1 LAIGDIWIWLIAVV
15 WGWFRVGTHHGR
27 RKHVVEILQEKAK
40 TIQLSNKTM
49 AEEGDYGLRIRRS
62 HNAIHRA
69 GTIEIRRQWDD
80 SSNSV
85 KGQKDSGSIFPVGG
99 DELLDGPFYNYAR
112 CGTWMYLA
120 NTLIQAYDNVLA
132 TEKMRSSR
140 RMSSIYRP
148 PTPSN
153 LEERDGYLVAE
164 RSTSYARGSV
174 SSLTLTRPT
183 SIVYTEGTINV
194 DASSISN
201 FEDDNRRLLPPEPQ
215 VSYLPES
222 VNLQYGDAIKD
233 CKFSHSGPLPPF
245 GWKRNP
251 RLEKL
256 RTHIWVNKV
265 TAFAIAVVLQGM
277 TGWSAFMLTYNTPTI
292 GIGCRSF
299 VFMLYTLLSPFCCI
313 LFILGSH
320 FSELECYRRELATDS
335 GSKANGFIGTVG
347 VCCRV
352 LAKLLAILNA
362 CLIIISTIFEFSG
375 VYNNCF
381 CKSSYIGLGKRAY
394 ISFYSQQEAAAI
406 ALPYWI
412 AGAGTPIFAI
422 ICVSIGYFELTRDK

>member
-1 LAIGDIWIWLIAVV
+1 M

-62 HNAIHRA
+62 HNAVQRA

-80 SSNSV
+80 SSSNV
-85 KGQKDSGSIFPVGG
+85 KGQKDSGSIFSVGG

-112 CGTWMYLA
+112 CGTWTYLA
-120 NTLIQAYDNVLA
+120 NILIQAYDNALA

-140 RMSSIYRP
+140 KMSSTYRP

-153 LEERDGYLVAE
+153 LEEGGGYSVDE
-164 RSTSYARGSV
+164 RSRSFPRESV
-174 SSLTLTRPT
+174 SSLTMTLTRPT
-183 SIVYTEGTINV
+183 SIIHTEGTINV

-201 FEDDNRRLLPPEPQ
+201 FDDDNRRLLPLEPL
-215 VSYLPES
+215 VAYLPES

-245 GWKRNP
+245 GWKGNP

-265 TAFAIAVVLQGM
+265 TAFAIAVVLQGV
-277 TGWSAFMLTYNTPTI
+277 TGWSAFMITYNTPTI

-299 VFMLYTLLSPFCCI
+299 VFMLYNLLSPFCCI

-320 FSELECYRRELATDS
+320 FSELECYHRELATD
-335 GSKANGFIGTVG
+335 GAPKANTIIGAVG

-352 LAKLLAILNA
+352 FAKLLATLNA

-375 VYNNCF
+375 VYNNCY

-412 AGAGTPIFAI
+412 AGAGIPMFAI
-422 ICVSIGYFELTRDK
+422 IGISIGYFELTRDK